1 LLNHLGGCAN
11 AIQDAGGATQV
22 MSQVDRIS
30 YNRRVVEKFRA
41 NGGQVKGWGPL
52 ILLTATGAKSGLQ
65 RVYPLMAVPN
75 GENYIAVA
83 SKGGAPK
90 NPEWYHNLMAH
101 PAVTV
106 EDGKETFAATAR
118 LLSGAKR
125 EQAFAKAASVFSPY
139 REYQKRTERQI
150 PVFLLERRASS

>member
-1 LLNHLGGCAN
+1 
-11 AIQDAGGATQV
+11 

-106 EDGKETFAATAR
+106 EDEK
-118 LLSGAKR
+118 KR
-125 EQAFAKAASVFSPY
+125 SRRP
-139 REYQKRTERQI
+139 REC
-150 PVFLLERRASS
+150 